1 MCIFQGLENYIQT
14 LPSEDEFT
22 ALKNRCRA
30 KEDECGRLNMKITSL
45 ALKLEKSGKE
55 VKGLLDSRDS
65 SEIQVHRQRTQWC
78 KFLSQEVRENRA
90 IFVALPREFPLSI
103 CATFT
108 RKFQII
114 TQNYTPLSIL

>member
-14 LPSEDEFT
+14 LPSEDELT

-45 ALKLEKSGKE
+45 TLKLEKSENE

-65 SEIQVHRQRTQWC
+65 SEIQVRRICTGFGATKQSSKDYFFHLFSSK
-78 KFLSQEVRENRA
+78 KFA
-90 IFVALPREFPLSI
+90 
-103 CATFT
+103 
-108 RKFQII
+108 
-114 TQNYTPLSIL
+114 